1 MAAIAYDTHDRR
13 TARPDLRLVRP
24 TTRPSRAVVYR
35 RRRLLALVLVTA
47 AVMVVALVIVPA
59 VRAGLGAVG
68 GGPLTPADAPTA
80 SAMRTVAAD
89 VYVVQTGDTLWSIA
103 HRLQP
108 TGDVRPLVD
117 RLAAAHGHGPLRPG
131 ERLPLG

>member
-13 TARPDLRLVRP
+13 MAPADLRLVRP
-24 TTRPSRAVVYR
+24 TWRPSRAVIYR
-35 RRRLLALVLVTA
+35 RRRVLALVLLIA
-47 AVMVVALVIVPA
+47 AVMAVALVIVPA
-59 VRAGLGAVG
+59 IRAGLGAVG

-80 SAMRTVAAD
+80 PAMRTVAAD
-89 VYVVQTGDTLWSIA
+89 VYVVQQGDTLWSIA

-131 ERLPLG
+131 ERLPVG

>member
-1 MAAIAYDTHDRR
+1 MAAVAFDTHDRR
-13 TARPDLRLVRP
+13 TPRPALRLVRGG
-24 TTRPSRAVVYR
+24 RPSRAVVYR
-35 RRRLLALVLVTA
+35 RRRLAALVVVGLAIGLVL
-47 AVMVVALVIVPA
+47 LVIVPA

-80 SAMRTVAAD
+80 PAMRTVAAH
-89 VYVVQTGDTLWSIA
+89 VYVVQQGDTLWSIA